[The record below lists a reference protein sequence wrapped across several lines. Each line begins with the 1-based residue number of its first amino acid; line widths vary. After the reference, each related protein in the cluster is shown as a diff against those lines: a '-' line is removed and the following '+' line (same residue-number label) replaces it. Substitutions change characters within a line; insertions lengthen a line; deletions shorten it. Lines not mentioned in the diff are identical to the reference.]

1 VRGGTRV
8 VVALVSCLA
17 LAACAS
23 EGTGLTDERSN
34 TPRVTVGEPADDVA
48 DLLLAARDVEAV
60 DGLQDA
66 AASDVDD
73 IEVYEN
79 PDPRGPCGARLDAP
93 PTPDAGRV
101 LTAGGITAL
110 QLVYAD
116 ASEID
121 RHVDVLEGDLRP
133 GCGPHESLTNFG
145 AVQQVAEPVAL
156 DTTGV
161 GDRAVGWTTAIT
173 VDGETAYAGLVLA
186 IGGGHATGLQVLAGH
201 PVGSDTMLSLARA
214 AVARLER

>member
-1 VRGGTRV
+1 MRGGTTA
-8 VVALVSCLA
+8 VALVSRLV

-34 TPRVTVGEPADDVA
+34 TPRITLGEPPADFA
-48 DLLLAARDVEAV
+48 GLLLSETDMEAV

-66 AASDVDD
+66 EANDVDD

-79 PDPRGPCGARLDAP
+79 PDPRGPCGARLAAP
-93 PTPDAGRV
+93 PAPDAGRV

-110 QLVYAD
+110 HLVYAD

-121 RHVDVLEGDLRP
+121 RHIDVLEGDLWP
-133 GCGPHESLTNFG
+133 GCGPHESLTNVG

-173 VDGETAYAGLVLA
+173 VDGETAHVGLVLA